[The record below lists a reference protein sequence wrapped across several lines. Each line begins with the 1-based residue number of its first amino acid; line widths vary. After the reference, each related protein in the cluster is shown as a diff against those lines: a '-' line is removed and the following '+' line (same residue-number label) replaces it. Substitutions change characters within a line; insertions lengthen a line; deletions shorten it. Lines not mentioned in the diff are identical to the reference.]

1 MKLKQHKCCKEC
13 PSCMDLFQNGNYYCN
28 IKVNDPNINKETD
41 ISCFIVDPDNKLDD
55 CPWDTISE
63 TVETLS
69 REDQIGLKCMA
80 KMFGGKDNN
89 FFEDDPPCFI
99 CGTSD
104 KLSTDFELMLTIDGV
119 SGSIKAKFCP
129 ECGKIGRAHV

>member
-1 MKLKQHKCCKEC
+1 MIIVKLKQHKCCKEC

-55 CPWDTISE
+55 CPWDIISE
-63 TVETLS
+63 TVETFS

-89 FFEDDPPCFI
+89 FFEDDPPCEMCKNNEVI
-99 CGTSD
+99 MYANKNPYD
-104 KLSTDFELMLTIDGV
+104 NPIPY
-119 SGSIKAKFCP
+119 IAKFCP
-129 ECGKIGRAHV
+129 ECGRFLNK